1 MCGIAGWINLE
12 NNRSQN
18 SEAVL
23 HSMCERM
30 KHRGP
35 DSEGLWTDE
44 TVALGMRRLSVIDL
58 HTGEQ
63 PVYSED
69 KSIVVVMNG
78 ELYNFREVRA
88 DLEKRGHKFETQTD
102 TEILPHLY
110 EEYGEA
116 MLEHINGMFAFALWD
131 KRKQKLL
138 IARDKFGEKPL
149 YYGVFDGKLIFA
161 SEPKVLLANSAVKA
175 EINLDS
181 LRQFLSFDYVPAP
194 NSIYKG
200 ISKLPAAH
208 FLTVEKGE
216 IRTRRYWNLTWE
228 KKETKS
234 LESSAEELREL
245 LADAVRMRLVSD
257 VPLGI
262 LLSGGVDSSTVAAFA
277 TQFSSEKVK
286 TFSIGFE
293 EDSFDESKFAR
304 QVATHLNTEHYE
316 EKLSVEK
323 AADLISEIGTWLDE
337 PMSDGSLIPTFL
349 LSRFVRKHVTVAL
362 GGDGGDEIFAGYP
375 MYFAHK
381 VANIYN
387 SVPKFLRNGLI
398 EPVVNNLPVSNK
410 NLSFDYKAKRFVA
423 ASKYDVVTRHHSWF
437 GSFSIDEQTKLLSKD
452 VLTATSNDIY
462 KGAKDLLEICDAKS
476 EIEQMQ
482 FLDINFY
489 MAEDILTKVDRASM
503 AVSLEVRAP
512 FLDPRVAQFAASLP
526 LEYKLKGNKGKYIL
540 KKAVEPLLPKNIL
553 HRPKKVFGIPIADWL
568 KGRLNPLMHE
578 LLDAKRLKEQGLFDE
593 KFVQTLIK
601 EHETNTASHH
611 KQLWTLLVFQLWFD
625 NFLSEPSA
633 VADGLPFAAPNLK

>member
-12 NNRSQN
+12 NNRGANQ

-35 DSEGLWTDE
+35 DSEGLWTDQ

-69 KSIVVVMNG
+69 KSVVVMMNG
-78 ELYNFREVRA
+78 ELYNYREVRA
-88 DLEKRGHKFETQTD
+88 DLEKRGHKFVTSSD

-116 MLEHINGMFAFALWD
+116 MLDEINGMFAFVLWD

-161 SEPKVLLANSAVKA
+161 SEPKVLLANLSVKA

-181 LRQFLSFDYVPAP
+181 LRQYLSFDYVPAP

-216 IRTRRYWNLTWE
+216 IKTRRYWNLTWE
-228 KKETKS
+228 KKKTIS

-245 LADAVRMRLVSD
+245 LADAVRMRLVAD

-381 VANIYN
+381 VANFYN
-387 SVPKFLRNGLI
+387 SVPSFLRNGLI

-410 NLSFDYKAKRFVA
+410 NLSFDYKAKRFVRA
-423 ASKYDVVTRHHSWF
+423 AKYDLVTRHHSWF
-437 GSFSIDEQTKLLSKD
+437 GSFSIDEQQKLLSKD
-452 VLTATSNDIY
+452 VLAQTSDDIY
-462 KGAKDLLEICDAKS
+462 KGAKELLEICDATN

-503 AVSLEVRAP
+503 SVSLETRAP
-512 FLDPRVAQFAASLP
+512 FLDPRVAQFAASIP

-553 HRPKKVFGIPIADWL
+553 HRPKKGFGIPIAEWL

-578 LLDAKRLKEQGLFDE
+578 MLDVKRLKEQGLFNAE
-593 KFVQTLIK
+593 FVQKLMK
-601 EHETNTASHH
+601 EHETNIASHH
-611 KQLWTLLVFQLWFD
+611 KQLWTLLVFQLWLD
-625 NFLSEPSA
+625 NFLER
-633 VADGLPFAAPNLK
+633 N

>member
-12 NNRSQN
+12 NKN
-18 SEAVL
+18 SRDGGEAVL
-23 HSMCERM
+23 HAMCERM

-44 TVALGMRRLSVIDL
+44 TVALGMRRLSIIDL

-88 DLEKRGHKFETQTD
+88 DLEKRGHRFETQTD

-131 KRKQKLL
+131 KNKKKLL
-138 IARDKFGEKPL
+138 IARDRFGEKPL
-149 YYGVFDGKLIFA
+149 YYGLFGGKLLFA
-161 SEPKVLLANSAVKA
+161 SEPKVLLEYPSVEA
-175 EINLDS
+175 EINSDA
-181 LRQFLSFDYVPAP
+181 LRQYLSFDYVPAP
-194 NSIYKG
+194 HSIYKG

-208 FLTVEKGE
+208 FLTVENGE
-216 IRTRRYWNLTWE
+216 VKTRRYWNLSWHKNGNVKPFE
-228 KKETKS
+228 K
-234 LESSAEELREL
+234 AADELREL

-277 TQFSSEKVK
+277 QKFSTEKVK

-304 QVATHLNTEHYE
+304 QVANHLKTEHYE
-316 EKLSVEK
+316 DKLSVEK

-337 PMSDGSLIPTFL
+337 PMSDGSLLPTFL
-349 LSRFVRKHVTVAL
+349 LSRFVRKYVTVAL

-375 MYFAHK
+375 MYFGHK
-381 VANIYN
+381 VANIYAKIPRF
-387 SVPKFLRNGLI
+387 VRNGLI
-398 EPVVNNLPVSNK
+398 EPVVNNLPVSTK
-410 NLSFDYKAKRFVA
+410 NLSFDYKAKRFVR
-423 ASKYDVVTRHHSWF
+423 ASHYDLVTRHHSWF
-437 GSFSIDEQTKLLSKD
+437 GSFSIDEQQKVLSKE
-452 VLTATSNDIY
+452 VLAATSGDVYRDARN
-462 KGAKDLLEICDAKS
+462 LLKICDATD

-503 AVSLEVRAP
+503 AVSLETRAP
-512 FLDPRVAQFAASLP
+512 FLDPRVAEFAAALP
-526 LEYKLKGNKGKYIL
+526 LEYKLKGSKGKYIL
-540 KKAVEPLLPKNIL
+540 KKAVEPLLPKEIL
-553 HRPKKVFGIPIADWL
+553 QRPKKGFGIPIAEWL
-568 KGRLNPLMHE
+568 KGRLNPLMHD
-578 LLDAKRLKEQGLFDE
+578 LLDANRLKQQGLFDAA
-593 KFVQTLIK
+593 FVQKIIK
-601 EHETNTASHH
+601 EHETGAAAHH
-611 KQLWTLLVFQLWFD
+611 KQLWTLLVFQLWYD
-625 NFLSEPSA
+625 NFLK
-633 VADGLPFAAPNLK
+633 N

>member
-12 NNRSQN
+12 NNSSQN
-18 SEAVL
+18 GEALL
-23 HSMCERM
+23 HAMCERM

-35 DSEGLWTDE
+35 DSEGLWLDE
-44 TVALGMRRLSVIDL
+44 KVALGMRRLSIIDL
-58 HTGEQ
+58 ATGEQ
-63 PVYSED
+63 PVYNED
-69 KSIVVVMNG
+69 RSVVVVMNG
-78 ELYNFREVRA
+78 ELYNYREVRA
-88 DLEKRGHKFETQTD
+88 SLEKRGHKFETQSD

-116 MLEHINGMFAFALWD
+116 MLDEINGMFAFALWD
-131 KRKQKLL
+131 KRNQKLL

-161 SEPKVLLANSAVKA
+161 SEPKVLLANPSVKA
-175 EINLDS
+175 AINLDS

-208 FLTVEKGE
+208 FLSVEKGE
-216 IRTRRYWNLTWE
+216 IKTRRYWNLTWV
-228 KKETKS
+228 KQETKS

-277 TQFSSEKVK
+277 TQFSTEKVK

-304 QVATHLNTEHYE
+304 QVAKHLNTEHYE

-323 AADLISEIGTWLDE
+323 AADLISEIGLWLDE
-337 PMSDGSLIPTFL
+337 PISDGSLIPTFL

-381 VANIYN
+381 VANFYSKI
-387 SVPKFLRNGLI
+387 PRFLRNGLI
-398 EPVVNNLPVSNK
+398 EPIVNNLPVSNK
-410 NLSFDYKAKRFVA
+410 NLSFDYKAKRFVR
-423 ASKYDVVTRHHSWF
+423 ASKYDAVTRHHSWF
-437 GSFSIDEQTKLLSKD
+437 GSFSIDEQSKLLTND
-452 VLTATSNDIY
+452 VLAATSNDIY
-462 KGAKDLLEICDAKS
+462 KGAKSLLEICDATN

-482 FLDINFY
+482 FLDLNFY

-512 FLDPRVAQFAASLP
+512 FLDPRIAQFAAQIP

-540 KKAVEPLLPKNIL
+540 KKAVEPFLPKNIL
-553 HRPKKVFGIPIADWL
+553 HRPKKGFGIPIAEWL

-578 LLDAKRLKEQGLFDE
+578 LLAPDRLKDQGLFDSE
-593 KFVQTLIK
+593 FVQNLIK
-601 EHETNTASHH
+601 EHETNCASHH

-625 NFLSEPSA
+625 NFLT
-633 VADGLPFAAPNLK
+633 K

>member
-1 MCGIAGWINLE
+1 MCGITGWINLE
-12 NNRSQN
+12 NNRGAN
-18 SEAVL
+18 TSEAVL

-69 KSIVVVMNG
+69 KSIVVMMNG

-88 DLEKRGHKFETQTD
+88 DLEKRGHKFVTSSD

-131 KRKQKLL
+131 KRKKKLL

-149 YYGVFDGKLIFA
+149 YYGVFGGKLIFA
-161 SEPKVLLANSAVKA
+161 SELKVLLENPAVKG
-175 EINLDS
+175 EIDLDS

-194 NSIYKG
+194 NSIFRG

-208 FLTVEKGE
+208 FLTVENGE
-216 IRTRRYWNLTWE
+216 IKTRRFWNLSWQ
-228 KKETKS
+228 KSRTKGVPRLS
-234 LESSAEELREL
+234 DSVEELREL
-245 LADAVRMRLVSD
+245 LADAVRMRLVAD

-277 TQFSSEKVK
+277 TQFSTERVK

-293 EDSFDESKFAR
+293 EDSFDESKYAR
-304 QVATHLNTEHYE
+304 QVAKHLDTEHYE
-316 EKLSVEK
+316 DKLSVEK
-323 AADLISEIGTWLDE
+323 AADLISEIGLWLDE

-349 LSRFVRKHVTVAL
+349 LSRFVRKYVTVAL

-381 VANIYN
+381 VANFYN
-387 SVPKFLRNGLI
+387 GIPSIFRNNLI

-410 NLSFDYKAKRFVA
+410 NLSFDYKAKRFVR
-423 ASKYDVVTRHHSWF
+423 ASKYDLVTRHHSWF
-437 GSFSIDEQTKLLSKD
+437 GSFSLDEQQSVLSKD
-452 VLTATSNDIY
+452 VLAQTSNDIY
-462 KGAKDLLEICDAKS
+462 KGAKDLLEICDA
-476 EIEQMQ
+476 ENDIEKMQ

-512 FLDPRVAQFAASLP
+512 FLDARVAQFAASIP

-553 HRPKKVFGIPIADWL
+553 HRPKKGFGIPIAEWL
-568 KGRLNPLMHE
+568 KGRLNPLMRE
-578 LLDAKRLKEQGLFDE
+578 MLDAKRLREQGLFDAE
-593 KFVQTLIK
+593 FVQKLIK
-601 EHETNTASHH
+601 EHETNVASHH
-611 KQLWTLLVFQLWFD
+611 KQIWTLLVFQLWYD
-625 NFLSEPSA
+625 NFL
-633 VADGLPFAAPNLK
+633 KH

>member
-12 NNRSQN
+12 NRSSQN
-18 SEAVL
+18 QSEAVL

-35 DSEGLWTDE
+35 DSEGLWLDE

-69 KSIVVVMNG
+69 KSIVVMMNG
-78 ELYNFREVRA
+78 ELYNYREVRT
-88 DLEKRGHKFETQTD
+88 DLEKRGHKFVTSSD

-116 MLEHINGMFAFALWD
+116 MLDHINGMFAFALWD
-131 KRKQKLL
+131 KRRKKLL
-138 IARDKFGEKPL
+138 VARDKFGEKPL
-149 YYGVFDGKLIFA
+149 YYGMFDNKLIFA
-161 SEPKVLLANSAVKA
+161 SELKVLLENPLIKG

-194 NSIYKG
+194 NSIFRG

-208 FLTVEKGE
+208 FLTVENGTIK
-216 IRTRRYWNLTWE
+216 TRRYWNLTWQ
-228 KKETKS
+228 KS
-234 LESSAEELREL
+234 RTNLSLSYSAEELREL

-277 TQFSSEKVK
+277 TQFSTEKVK

-293 EDSFDESKFAR
+293 EDSFDESKYAR
-304 QVATHLNTEHYE
+304 QVANHLNTDHYE
-316 EKLSVEK
+316 DKLSVEK
-323 AADLISEIGTWLDE
+323 AADLISEIGSWLDE

-349 LSRFVRKHVTVAL
+349 LSRFVRKYVTVAL

-381 VANIYN
+381 VANFYN
-387 SVPKFLRNGLI
+387 GIPSVFRDNLI

-410 NLSFDYKAKRFVA
+410 NLSFDYKAKRFIR
-423 ASKYDVVTRHHSWF
+423 ASKYDLVTRHHSWF
-437 GSFSIDEQTKLLSKD
+437 GSFSIDEQSKLLSKD
-452 VLTATSNDIY
+452 VLAQTSNDIY
-462 KGAKDLLEICDAKS
+462 KSAKNLLEICDA
-476 EIEQMQ
+476 ENDIEKMQ
-482 FLDINFY
+482 FLDLNFY

-512 FLDPRVAQFAASLP
+512 FLDPRIAQFAASIP

-553 HRPKKVFGIPIADWL
+553 HRPKKGFGVPIAEWL

-578 LLDAKRLKEQGLFDE
+578 LLAAKRLKEQGLFDAN
-593 KFVQTLIK
+593 FVQKLIK
-601 EHETNTASHH
+601 EHETNAASHH
-611 KQLWTLLVFQLWFD
+611 KQLWTLLVFQLWQE
-625 NFLSEPSA
+625 NFLTH
-633 VADGLPFAAPNLK
+633 